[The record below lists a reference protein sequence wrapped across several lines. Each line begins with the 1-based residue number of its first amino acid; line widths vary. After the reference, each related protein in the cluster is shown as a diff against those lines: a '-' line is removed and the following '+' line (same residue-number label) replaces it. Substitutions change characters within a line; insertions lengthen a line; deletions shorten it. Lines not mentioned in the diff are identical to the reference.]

1 MSYIFILLGI
11 LLLIKGGDYLIEGSV
26 VIARRAKL
34 SPMIIGLTVIGF
46 GTSMPELCVSA
57 QAAWT
62 GSSGIAL
69 GNVAGSNISNIALIL
84 GVTALIHPIPAK
96 PDILRRGMPVF
107 VLALCIIIAVAVNGT
122 IERWMGMT
130 MVGLLIIYLIVEIRR
145 SRKIEAAKRKTVSTK
160 VSKNASSPAEEI
172 SIESTKD
179 ASSPAEEIS
188 IESTKDASSSADVN
202 ETDSVNDMPL
212 WKALSVVILSL
223 AAMVWGSDML
233 VSGAS
238 DIAHTIGDSMG
249 VDPVAMERII
259 GLTIVAVGTSL
270 PELCASVIAARKGE
284 TDMAV
289 GNIIGSGIFNILCVV
304 GVASSISPI
313 HNSWHPFALDYIVQ
327 LGLCLLLWL
336 FLRTNHL
343 LQRWEGA
350 IFTTI
355 YVSYILFVLYSA
367 S

>member
-130 MVGLLIIYLIVEIRR
+130 MVGLLILYLIVEIRR

-160 VSKNASSPAEEI
+160 VSKDASSPAEEI

-179 ASSPAEEIS
+179 ASSPA
-188 IESTKDASSSADVN
+188 DVN
-202 ETDSVNDMPL
+202 ETDSVKDMPL

>member
-145 SRKIEAAKRKTVSTK
+145 SRKIEAAKSKTVSTK
-160 VSKNASSPAEEI
+160 VSKDASSPAEEI

-179 ASSPAEEIS
+179 ASSPA
-188 IESTKDASSSADVN
+188 DVN
-202 ETDSVNDMPL
+202 VTDSVKDMPL

-270 PELCASVIAARKGE
+270 PEFCASVIAARKGE

>member
-11 LLLIKGGDYLIEGSV
+11 LLLVKGGDYLIEGSV

-107 VLALCIIIAVAVNGT
+107 VLALCIIIAVAINGT

-130 MVGLLIIYLIVEIRR
+130 MVSLLIIYITVEIRR
-145 SRKIEAAKRKTVSTK
+145 SRKIEAAKSKTVSTE
-160 VSKNASSPAEEI
+160 VSKDASSTAEAMSLESLKNVSSPAE
-172 SIESTKD
+172 
-179 ASSPAEEIS
+179 AS
-188 IESTKDASSSADVN
+188 
-202 ETDSVNDMPL
+202 ETDSVKDMPL

>member
-107 VLALCIIIAVAVNGT
+107 VLALCIIIAVAINGT

-145 SRKIEAAKRKTVSTK
+145 SRKIEAAKSKTVSTK
-160 VSKNASSPAEEI
+160 VSKDASSPAEEI

-179 ASSPAEEIS
+179 ASSPA
-188 IESTKDASSSADVN
+188 DVN
-202 ETDSVNDMPL
+202 VTDSVKDMPL

>member
-130 MVGLLIIYLIVEIRR
+130 MVSLLIIYLIVEIRR
-145 SRKIEAAKRKTVSTK
+145 SRKIEAAKSKTVSTK
-160 VSKNASSPAEEI
+160 VS
-172 SIESTKD
+172 KD

-202 ETDSVNDMPL
+202 ETDSVKDMPL

>member
-145 SRKIEAAKRKTVSTK
+145 SRKIEADKRKTVSTK
-160 VSKNASSPAEEI
+160 VSKDE
-172 SIESTKD
+172 
-179 ASSPAEEIS
+179 SSPAEEIS

-202 ETDSVNDMPL
+202 ETDSVKDMPL

>member
-34 SPMIIGLTVIGF
+34 SPMIIGLNVIGF

-107 VLALCIIIAVAVNGT
+107 VLALCIIIAVAINGT

-160 VSKNASSPAEEI
+160 VSK
-172 SIESTKD
+172 D

-202 ETDSVNDMPL
+202 ETDSVKDMPL

>member
-11 LLLIKGGDYLIEGSV
+11 LLLVKGGDYLIEGSV

-107 VLALCIIIAVAVNGT
+107 VLALCIIIAVAINGT

-160 VSKNASSPAEEI
+160 VSKDASSPAEEI

-179 ASSPAEEIS
+179 ASSPA
-188 IESTKDASSSADVN
+188 DVN
-202 ETDSVNDMPL
+202 ETDSVKDMPL

>member
-145 SRKIEAAKRKTVSTK
+145 SRKIEADKRKTVSTK
-160 VSKNASSPAEEI
+160 VSK
-172 SIESTKD
+172 D
-179 ASSPAEEIS
+179 ASSP
-188 IESTKDASSSADVN
+188 ADVN
-202 ETDSVNDMPL
+202 ETDSVKDMPL

>member
-11 LLLIKGGDYLIEGSV
+11 LLLVKGGDYLIEGSV

-160 VSKNASSPAEEI
+160 VSKDASSPAEEI

-179 ASSPAEEIS
+179 ASSPA
-188 IESTKDASSSADVN
+188 DVN
-202 ETDSVNDMPL
+202 ETDSVKDMPL

>member
-130 MVGLLIIYLIVEIRR
+130 MVSLLIIYLIVEIRR

-160 VSKNASSPAEEI
+160 VSK
-172 SIESTKD
+172 D

-188 IESTKDASSSADVN
+188 IESTKDASSAADVN
-202 ETDSVNDMPL
+202 ETDSVKDMPL

>member
-11 LLLIKGGDYLIEGSV
+11 LLLVKGGDYLIEGSV

-130 MVGLLIIYLIVEIRR
+130 MVSLLIIYITVEIRR
-145 SRKIEAAKRKTVSTK
+145 SRKIEAAKRKTASTK
-160 VSKNASSPAEEI
+160 VS
-172 SIESTKD
+172 KD

-202 ETDSVNDMPL
+202 ETDSVKDMPL

>member
-130 MVGLLIIYLIVEIRR
+130 MVSLLIIYLIVEIRR
-145 SRKIEAAKRKTVSTK
+145 SRKIEAAKSKTASTK
-160 VSKNASSPAEEI
+160 VS
-172 SIESTKD
+172 KD

-202 ETDSVNDMPL
+202 ETDSVKDMPL

>member
-107 VLALCIIIAVAVNGT
+107 VLALCIIIAVAINGT

-130 MVGLLIIYLIVEIRR
+130 MVSLLIIYLIVEIRR

-160 VSKNASSPAEEI
+160 VSK
-172 SIESTKD
+172 D

-202 ETDSVNDMPL
+202 ETDSVKDMPL

>member
-11 LLLIKGGDYLIEGSV
+11 LLLVKGGDYLIEGSV

-145 SRKIEAAKRKTVSTK
+145 SRKIEAAKRKTASTK
-160 VSKNASSPAEEI
+160 VSKDTSSPAEEI

-179 ASSPAEEIS
+179 ASSPA
-188 IESTKDASSSADVN
+188 DVN
-202 ETDSVNDMPL
+202 ETDSVKDMPL

>member
-160 VSKNASSPAEEI
+160 VSK
-172 SIESTKD
+172 D

-188 IESTKDASSSADVN
+188 IESTKDASSAADVN
-202 ETDSVNDMPL
+202 ETDSVKDMPL

>member
-107 VLALCIIIAVAVNGT
+107 VLSLCIIIAVAVNDI

-145 SRKIEAAKRKTVSTK
+145 SRKIEAAKSKTASTK
-160 VSKNASSPAEEI
+160 VS
-172 SIESTKD
+172 KD

-202 ETDSVNDMPL
+202 ETDSVKDMPL

-313 HNSWHPFALDYIVQ
+313 HNSWQPFALDYIVQ

>member
-11 LLLIKGGDYLIEGSV
+11 LLLVKGGDYLIEGSV

-130 MVGLLIIYLIVEIRR
+130 MVSLLIIYLIVEIRR
-145 SRKIEAAKRKTVSTK
+145 SRKIEAAKRKTASTK
-160 VSKNASSPAEEI
+160 VS
-172 SIESTKD
+172 KD

-202 ETDSVNDMPL
+202 ETDSVKDMPL

>member
-145 SRKIEAAKRKTVSTK
+145 SRKIEAAKCKTVLTK
-160 VSKNASSPAEEI
+160 VS
-172 SIESTKD
+172 KD
-179 ASSPAEEIS
+179 ASSP
-188 IESTKDASSSADVN
+188 ADVN
-202 ETDSVNDMPL
+202 ETDSVKDMPL

>member
-107 VLALCIIIAVAVNGT
+107 VLALCIIIAVAINGT

-160 VSKNASSPAEEI
+160 VSK
-172 SIESTKD
+172 D

-188 IESTKDASSSADVN
+188 MESTKDASSSADVN
-202 ETDSVNDMPL
+202 ETDSVKDMPL

>member
-107 VLALCIIIAVAVNGT
+107 VLALCIIIAVAVNGI

-145 SRKIEAAKRKTVSTK
+145 SRKIEAAKRKTALTK
-160 VSKNASSPAEEI
+160 VS
-172 SIESTKD
+172 KD

-202 ETDSVNDMPL
+202 ETDSVKDMPL

>member
-107 VLALCIIIAVAVNGT
+107 VLALCIIIAVAINGT

-130 MVGLLIIYLIVEIRR
+130 MVSLLIIYITVEIRR
-145 SRKIEAAKRKTVSTK
+145 SRKIEAAKRKTASTK
-160 VSKNASSPAEEI
+160 VS
-172 SIESTKD
+172 
-179 ASSPAEEIS
+179 
-188 IESTKDASSSADVN
+188 KDASSSADVN
-202 ETDSVNDMPL
+202 ETDSVKGMPL

>member
-107 VLALCIIIAVAVNGT
+107 VLALCIIIAVAINGT

-130 MVGLLIIYLIVEIRR
+130 MVSLLIIYITVEIRR

-160 VSKNASSPAEEI
+160 VS
-172 SIESTKD
+172 KD

-202 ETDSVNDMPL
+202 ETDSVKDMPL

>member
-107 VLALCIIIAVAVNGT
+107 VLSLCIIIAVAVNGT

-160 VSKNASSPAEEI
+160 VSKDASSPAEEI

-179 ASSPAEEIS
+179 ASSPA
-188 IESTKDASSSADVN
+188 DVN
-202 ETDSVNDMPL
+202 ETDSVKDMPL

-355 YVSYILFVLYSA
+355 YVCYILFVLYSA

>member
-160 VSKNASSPAEEI
+160 VSKDASSPAEEI

-179 ASSPAEEIS
+179 ASSPA
-188 IESTKDASSSADVN
+188 DVN
-202 ETDSVNDMPL
+202 ETDSVKDMPL

-270 PELCASVIAARKGE
+270 PELCASIIAARKGE

>member
-107 VLALCIIIAVAVNGT
+107 VLALCIIIAVAVNDI

-145 SRKIEAAKRKTVSTK
+145 SRKIEAAKRKTASTK
-160 VSKNASSPAEEI
+160 VS
-172 SIESTKD
+172 KD

-202 ETDSVNDMPL
+202 ETDSVKDMPL

>member
-11 LLLIKGGDYLIEGSV
+11 LLLVKGGDYLIEGSV

-107 VLALCIIIAVAVNGT
+107 VLALCIIIAVAINGT

-160 VSKNASSPAEEI
+160 VSK
-172 SIESTKD
+172 D

-202 ETDSVNDMPL
+202 ETDSVKDMPL

>member
-69 GNVAGSNISNIALIL
+69 GNVAGSNIANIALIL
-84 GVTALIHPIPAK
+84 GVTALIHPIPGK

-107 VLALCIIIAVAVNGT
+107 VLALCIIIAVAINGT

-130 MVGLLIIYLIVEIRR
+130 MVSLLIIYLIVEIRR
-145 SRKIEAAKRKTVSTK
+145 SRKIEAAKSKTVSTK
-160 VSKNASSPAEEI
+160 VS
-172 SIESTKD
+172 KD

-202 ETDSVNDMPL
+202 ETDSVKDMPL

>member
-107 VLALCIIIAVAVNGT
+107 VLALCIIIAVAVNDI

-145 SRKIEAAKRKTVSTK
+145 SRKIEAAKRKTASTK
-160 VSKNASSPAEEI
+160 VSKDASSPAEEI

-179 ASSPAEEIS
+179 ASSPA
-188 IESTKDASSSADVN
+188 DVN
-202 ETDSVNDMPL
+202 ETDSVKDMPL

>member
-130 MVGLLIIYLIVEIRR
+130 MVSLLIIYLIVEIRR
-145 SRKIEAAKRKTVSTK
+145 SRKIEAAKRKTASTK
-160 VSKNASSPAEEI
+160 VS
-172 SIESTKD
+172 KD

-188 IESTKDASSSADVN
+188 IESTKDASSAADVN
-202 ETDSVNDMPL
+202 ETDSVKDMPL

>member
-107 VLALCIIIAVAVNGT
+107 VLALCIIIAVAINGT

-160 VSKNASSPAEEI
+160 VSK
-172 SIESTKD
+172 D

-188 IESTKDASSSADVN
+188 IESTKDTSSSADVN
-202 ETDSVNDMPL
+202 ETDSVKDMPL

>member
-107 VLALCIIIAVAVNGT
+107 VLALCIIIAVAVNDI

-160 VSKNASSPAEEI
+160 VSKDASSPAEEI

-179 ASSPAEEIS
+179 ASSPA
-188 IESTKDASSSADVN
+188 DVN
-202 ETDSVNDMPL
+202 ETDSVKDMPL

>member
-130 MVGLLIIYLIVEIRR
+130 MVGLLIIYLTVEIRR

-160 VSKNASSPAEEI
+160 VS
-172 SIESTKD
+172 KD

>member
-107 VLALCIIIAVAVNGT
+107 VLALCIIIAVAINGT

-145 SRKIEAAKRKTVSTK
+145 SRKIEAAKSKTALTK
-160 VSKNASSPAEEI
+160 VSKDASSPAEEI

-179 ASSPAEEIS
+179 ASSPA
-188 IESTKDASSSADVN
+188 DVN
-202 ETDSVNDMPL
+202 VTDSVKDMPL

-289 GNIIGSGIFNILCVV
+289 GNIIGSGIFNIFCVV

>member
-1 MSYIFILLGI
+1 MSYMFILLGI

-107 VLALCIIIAVAVNGT
+107 VLALCIIIAVAINGT

-145 SRKIEAAKRKTVSTK
+145 SRKIEAAKRKTASTK
-160 VSKNASSPAEEI
+160 VSKDASSPAEEI

-179 ASSPAEEIS
+179 ASSPA
-188 IESTKDASSSADVN
+188 DVN
-202 ETDSVNDMPL
+202 ETDSVKDMPL
-212 WKALSVVILSL
+212 WKAFSVVILSL

-304 GVASSISPI
+304 GVASSISPT

>member
-160 VSKNASSPAEEI
+160 VSK
-172 SIESTKD
+172 D

-188 IESTKDASSSADVN
+188 IESTKDASSAAEVN
-202 ETDSVNDMPL
+202 ETDSVKDMPL

>member
-107 VLALCIIIAVAVNGT
+107 VLALCIIIAVAINGT

-145 SRKIEAAKRKTVSTK
+145 SRKIEAAKRKTASTK
-160 VSKNASSPAEEI
+160 VSK
-172 SIESTKD
+172 D
-179 ASSPAEEIS
+179 ASSSAEEIS

-202 ETDSVNDMPL
+202 ETDSVKDMPL

>member
-11 LLLIKGGDYLIEGSV
+11 LLLVKGGDYLIEGSV

-130 MVGLLIIYLIVEIRR
+130 MVSLLIIYITVEIRR
-145 SRKIEAAKRKTVSTK
+145 SRKIEAAKRKTASTK
-160 VSKNASSPAEEI
+160 VSKDASSPAEEI

-179 ASSPAEEIS
+179 ASSPA
-188 IESTKDASSSADVN
+188 DVN
-202 ETDSVNDMPL
+202 ETDSVKDMPL

>member
-1 MSYIFILLGI
+1 MSYIFIVLVI
-11 LLLIKGGDYLIEGSV
+11 LVLIKGGDYLIEGSV

-160 VSKNASSPAEEI
+160 VSK
-172 SIESTKD
+172 D

-202 ETDSVNDMPL
+202 ETDSVKDMPL

>member
-145 SRKIEAAKRKTVSTK
+145 SRKIEAAKRKTASTK
-160 VSKNASSPAEEI
+160 VS
-172 SIESTKD
+172 KD

-202 ETDSVNDMPL
+202 ETDSVKDMPL

-355 YVSYILFVLYSA
+355 YVSYILCVLYSA